1 LHKLISVVS
10 LFVFAGAL
18 LAQSPFA
25 GTWKLDPSKTK
36 YTTGQP
42 PKDVTLVIEVKGD
55 DLQVTGTGTNADG
68 SPISV
73 KYTVPLKGG
82 SGQVQEGPYNAVS
95 SKVVSPT
102 VRQNTYTKDG
112 KVMSSRRVV
121 VSTDGKTLKSSVKGM
136 NLAGTKVVGTDVYN
150 KQ

>member
-1 LHKLISVVS
+1 MHKLISVVS